1 MNAILIKGGRVIDP
15 SRGFDQDV
23 DVLISEGRVVRMG
36 RGIAASA
43 EVLDASGKV
52 VVPGLID
59 IHVHLREPGQE
70 HKETIQTGCRSAA
83 AGGFT
88 CVVCMP
94 NTAPPL
100 DRPGL
105 LREVLDRGRR
115 ADARVY
121 PVACITV
128 AQKGEALADLAGLRR
143 AGAVA
148 FSDDGFPVGDE
159 GLMARALE
167 GSARLGCPIAPHEE
181 VKALTAGGHMH
192 EGEVA
197 RSLGIRGMPAEG
209 EAGMVERDLRLLGRT
224 GGRLHILH
232 VSVARAVGL
241 IRDAKRRGL
250 PVTAEACP
258 HHFVLT
264 DEAVRAHGTLAK
276 MSPPLRS
283 AEDVEAVREGLR
295 DGTLDAIAT
304 DHAPH
309 AADEKGLPF
318 DRAPFGIVG
327 LETALGLT
335 LTHLVAPGILS
346 LSDAIARWTCA
357 PARIMGLPGGGL
369 RVGDVADVTVID
381 PDLEWT
387 VDPAQFRS
395 KSRNT
400 PFAGWRLR
408 GKAVATLL
416 GGRVTYREGV

>member
-1 MNAILIKGGRVIDP
+1 
-15 SRGFDQDV
+15 
-23 DVLISEGRVVRMG
+23 
-36 RGIAASA
+36 
-43 EVLDASGKV
+43 
-52 VVPGLID
+52 
-59 IHVHLREPGQE
+59 
-70 HKETIQTGCRSAA
+70 
-83 AGGFT
+83 
-88 CVVCMP
+88 MP

-100 DRPGL
+100 DSPEL
-105 LREVLDRGRR
+105 LREVIEKGRG

-159 GLMARALE
+159 GLMERALE
-167 GSARLGCPIAPHEE
+167 GSARIGCPIAPHEE

-192 EGEVA
+192 DGEVA

-209 EAGMVERDLRLLGRT
+209 EAGMVERDLRLLERT
-224 GGRLHILH
+224 GGRLHVLH

-283 AEDVEAVREGLR
+283 SEDVEAVREGLR

-335 LTHLVAPGILS
+335 LTHLVAPGVLS
-346 LSDAIARWTCA
+346 LSDAIARWTCV
-357 PARIMGLPGGGL
+357 PARVMGIPGGRL
-369 RVGDVADVTVID
+369 QAGDVADVTVID

-387 VDPAQFRS
+387 VDPGQFRS
-395 KSRNT
+395 RSRNT

-416 GGRVTYREGV
+416 GRRITYREGV